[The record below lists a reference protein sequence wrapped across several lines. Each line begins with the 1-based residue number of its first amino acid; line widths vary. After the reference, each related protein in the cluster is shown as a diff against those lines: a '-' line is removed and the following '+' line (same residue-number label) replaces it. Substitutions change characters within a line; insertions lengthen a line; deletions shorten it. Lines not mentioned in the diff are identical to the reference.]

1 MLWPDHCELDAR
13 AHLSALLC
21 RLRLV
26 LQEQQEPPPVCLPH
40 VMNSLLHHIF
50 GKGTPSASGGEGS
63 QGLVMAGDILS
74 NSTAAAAAGR
84 SGSNGS
90 NGSASSLPHKR
101 KSTNMH
107 EDTTMDYTALHAP
120 TAAAAVAP
128 ATAAPKLRLLPATA
142 SMLAAKQQ
150 QQQKVPSPVL
160 SSTTAPL
167 LAGHARTAS
176 TASASI
182 ITPAAATA
190 AVASAATQSTDDESP
205 AKRAKLSKESS
216 PSSSRTITSSS
227 AAAAATLVPMPAEV
241 SLMLAEFEMNLESR
255 THRLREQTKF
265 MLTSLQRSFKN
276 ELNKIPAKVSSETCG
291 IW

>member
-1 MLWPDHCELDAR
+1 
-13 AHLSALLC
+13 
-21 RLRLV
+21 
-26 LQEQQEPPPVCLPH
+26 
-40 VMNSLLHHIF
+40 
-50 GKGTPSASGGEGS
+50 
-63 QGLVMAGDILS
+63 
-74 NSTAAAAAGR
+74 
-84 SGSNGS
+84 
-90 NGSASSLPHKR
+90 
-101 KSTNMH
+101 
-107 EDTTMDYTALHAP
+107 MDYTALHAP
-120 TAAAAVAP
+120 AVAAAAAP

-142 SMLAAKQQ
+142 SMLAAKQQQ

-182 ITPAAATA
+182 ITPAAAA
-190 AVASAATQSTDDESP
+190 AAFASAAQSTDDESP

-227 AAAAATLVPMPAEV
+227 SSAAAAAPLVPMPAEV
-241 SLMLAEFEMNLESR
+241 SLMLAEFEMNLDSR

-276 ELNKIPAKVSSETCG
+276 ELNKIPAKVISETCSSASDFAG
-291 IW
+291 QHVFSCRGNAFLRSPASVLCAHSCNSFVCVFPYVPSTALHRFVL